1 MRAGSSYRMGRPGV
15 RSERGP
21 TVIREVGVRELNR
34 RTSRVVEMAEAGE
47 RIIVTRDGQP
57 TAVFLGVDQAID
69 LLLVSSEE
77 FVRMRIQA
85 RQEVDG

>member
-1 MRAGSSYRMGRPGV
+1 MRDGARYRMGRPGV

-47 RIIVTRDGQP
+47 RVIVTRDGQP
-57 TAVFLGVDQAID
+57 AAVLLGVDQAID

-77 FVRMRIQA
+77 FVRMRMQA
-85 RQEVDG
+85 HKELG